1 MAETRTITFVISSE
15 IDDELDQLAATT
27 GQSKPDLARN
37 ALIEWLEDQ
46 EDIRDA
52 EAIIAQ
58 NEPTVSLDEVRREL
72 GLAG

>member
-1 MAETRTITFVISSE
+1 MAERRMISFVISSE

>member
-1 MAETRTITFVISSE
+1 MAETRTITFVINSE

-58 NEPTVSLDEVRREL
+58 NEATVSLDEVRREL

>member
-1 MAETRTITFVISSE
+1 MAERRTISFVISSE